1 MCCLL
6 YHSSAEGLNKSRLC
20 KLVLMFMF
28 LWIIASPT
36 YSALPVNAKEVSGDS
51 FRRKLLFHWLW
62 IFRCSHT
69 CSRSSGSELCLLSIF
84 THSCIYLAFRYSLI
98 KFAWD
103 GSSHFMM
110 SMHTFCDSLNKFLG
124 RIILLIS
131 RTVVWSF
138 GCCLNSFGHVS
149 RCGVLDT
156 IYLYNLA
163 IIWLV
168 SPQMLEFTE
177 ETLPKFIKIFILSAI

>member
-1 MCCLL
+1 MCCLS
-6 YHSSAEGLNKSRLC
+6 YHSSAGGLYKHRLC
-20 KLVLMFMF
+20 NLFLMFRF
-28 LWIIASPT
+28 LWISDGST
-36 YSALPVNAKEVSGDS
+36 YSTLPVNAKEVSGDS

-69 CSRSSGSELCLLSIF
+69 CSHSSGSELCLLSIF

-98 KFAWD
+98 KFVWD

-124 RIILLIS
+124 WIILLIS
-131 RTVVWSF
+131 RTVVWLF

-149 RCGVLDT
+149 CGVLDN
-156 IYLYNLA
+156 IYLYHLA

-168 SPQMLEFTE
+168 SPWMLEFTE
-177 ETLPKFIKIFILSAI
+177 ETLPKFTKTFILSAI